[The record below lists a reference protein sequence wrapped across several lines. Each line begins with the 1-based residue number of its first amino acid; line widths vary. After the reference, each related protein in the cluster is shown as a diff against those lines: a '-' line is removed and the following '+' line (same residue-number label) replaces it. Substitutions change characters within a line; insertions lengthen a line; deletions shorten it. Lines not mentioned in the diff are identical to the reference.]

1 MTQDLQKRT
10 LFAGIALAIFLPI
23 LMIGGLL
30 LQIAIGIIAILAM
43 HELFEDEGLETMTME
58 GLLTPLCNLCLDHS
72 LGELPD
78 FFQLMGNVVAYSVLI
93 SIMLGTTVV

>member
-30 LQIAIGIIAILAM
+30 LQIAIGIIAMLAM
-43 HELFEDEGLETMTME
+43 HELLKMRGLETMTME
-58 GLLTPLCNLCLDHS
+58 GPLCNLCLDHS
-72 LGELPD
+72 LGELSD
-78 FFQLMGNVVAYSVLI
+78 FFTS
-93 SIMLGTTVV
+93 

>member
-30 LQIAIGIIAILAM
+30 LQI
-43 HELFEDEGLETMTME
+43 ELTWFEEIFEE
-58 GLLTPLCNLCLDHS
+58 
-72 LGELPD
+72 
-78 FFQLMGNVVAYSVLI
+78 YK
-93 SIMLGTTVV
+93 

>member
-30 LQIAIGIIAILAM
+30 LQIAIGIIAMLAM
-43 HELFEDEGLETMTME
+43 HELLKMRGLETMPMANSRTRI
-58 GLLTPLCNLCLDHS
+58 
-72 LGELPD
+72 PD
-78 FFQLMGNVVAYSVLI
+78 FLAK
-93 SIMLGTTVV
+93 